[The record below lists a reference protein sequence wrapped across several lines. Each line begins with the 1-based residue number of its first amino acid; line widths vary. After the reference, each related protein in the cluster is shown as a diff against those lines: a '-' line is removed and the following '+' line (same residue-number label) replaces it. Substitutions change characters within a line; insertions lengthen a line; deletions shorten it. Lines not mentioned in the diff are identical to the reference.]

1 MYCEHHLPLLLLINM
16 HELCHGTQV
25 LWFCSWVGEFAAV
38 LLDTETTSVAL
49 VSSSQIDSIMLRSG
63 LCGARAICCRTVS
76 LLVAEQIFLI
86 LLYFGGCCYAAQ

>member
-1 MYCEHHLPLLLLINM
+1 M
-16 HELCHGTQV
+16 HVVMALKA

-63 LCGARAICCRTVS
+63 LCGARAICCGTVS
-76 LLVAEQIFLI
+76 LLVAEQIFVI
-86 LLYFGGCCYAAQ
+86 LLYFGGGCYAAL